1 MLTVLLGTNDMLTT
15 EQYKLLETLSSDDI
29 RLIKSAVTSD
39 NVLNKTR
46 FIKIGDAMKTHKL
59 IERGIIESYTIDG
72 KYKTS
77 VTKEYF
83 SLACR
88 LAS

>member
-1 MLTVLLGTNDMLTT
+1 VLLGNNAMLTT
-15 EQYKLLETLSSDDI
+15 EQHNLLETLSDDDI
-29 RLIKSAVTSD
+29 RLIKSAVTPD
-39 NVLNKTR
+39 NILNKTR
-46 FIKIGDAMKTHKL
+46 FIKIGDAMRTRKL

-77 VTKEYF
+77 VTKKYF